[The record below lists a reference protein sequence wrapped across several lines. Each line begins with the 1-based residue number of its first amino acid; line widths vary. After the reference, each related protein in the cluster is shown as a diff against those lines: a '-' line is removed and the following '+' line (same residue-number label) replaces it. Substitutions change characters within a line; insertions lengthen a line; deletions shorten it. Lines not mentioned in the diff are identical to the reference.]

1 MEQNHKCYDNA
12 PDGGWGWVVTFA
24 AFMVGLILDGITHL
38 FGIFYR
44 ELLQYFQESK
54 SLTYWIFSVLNG
66 TYLGIGPIASILVPV
81 YGYRPVAI
89 FGASLVSVSFFLI
102 PGAGLG
108 LLAIVFVGHYFKKK
122 RALATGIAACGRGLG
137 GFVFGPL
144 SEFLIEKYTLKGVM
158 LIISAIVLNLVPIST
173 LLRPLEGSNSY
184 SERKRR
190 SASAVLALNGK
201 SYGRAVL
208 PHDEESQDVPP
219 QHDDH
224 REASRAWAF

>member
-1 MEQNHKCYDNA
+1 MLQIVFKS
-12 PDGGWGWVVTFA
+12 
-24 AFMVGLILDGITHL
+24 ISKK
-38 FGIFYR
+38 
-44 ELLQYFQESK
+44 LL
-54 SLTYWIFSVLNG
+54 T
-66 TYLGIGPIASILVPV
+66 GPIASILEPV

-89 FGASLVSVSFFLI
+89 FGASLVSVSFFLS
-102 PGAGLG
+102 AGLG

-201 SYGRAVL
+201 RLEGASVDISS
-208 PHDEESQDVPP
+208 DEKSSKKCSFVE
-219 QHDDH
+219 
-224 REASRAWAF
+224 EN